1 MSLQLKMGQN
11 MPCVRACVRVCV
23 HVFYTVY
30 YVLNETH
37 LASEARSF
45 CLFECSLSHFKHP
58 VSALHTS
65 KKSADSLTEVN
76 VSRATLWTSCSDIR
90 RQSPNQFED
99 SWQMLLEELWWK
111 SYTLVCARVC
121 VLQMCNYFFKMSL
134 VALCVCVCVRVCV
147 CVCQGRAALRC
158 RLPGGWHL
166 MQAISSFPILMLM
179 KLKIMAVTDGRV
191 EWEEGL
197 WERAVRCH
205 LLSWHTHTDRPLIK
219 STISGRANE
228 LNWTLSNIQGHT
240 VTNELAVVGWLVVMS
255 QIVWS
260 CVQYHRSPLPIRRVR
275 MRRAPSPRGGAPS
288 QLLK

>member
-11 MPCVRACVRVCV
+11 MPMCACVRACVRE
-23 HVFYTVY
+23 FYTVY

-65 KKSADSLTEVN
+65 KKSADSLTEVH

-111 SYTLVCARVC
+111 SCTLVCARVC

-134 VALCVCVCVRVCV
+134 VALCVCVCVRACV
-147 CVCQGRAALRC
+147 CV
-158 RLPGGWHL
+158 
-166 MQAISSFPILMLM
+166 S
-179 KLKIMAVTDGRV
+179 V
-191 EWEEGL
+191 
-197 WERAVRCH
+197 
-205 LLSWHTHTDRPLIK
+205 
-219 STISGRANE
+219 
-228 LNWTLSNIQGHT
+228 
-240 VTNELAVVGWLVVMS
+240 
-255 QIVWS
+255 
-260 CVQYHRSPLPIRRVR
+260 
-275 MRRAPSPRGGAPS
+275 RGGQRFAAVSRVAGIWCKLSHHSPFS
-288 QLLK
+288 C